1 MKRVIAIISF
11 YVLALLAAMLPLQQT
26 DAPGAGSPSQMSPVS
41 ATPSP
46 TPKPETETRETRAL
60 WVKRTTM
67 VSQESVRELVRR
79 AKEGSFTDLI
89 VQVRGRGDAYYES
102 SIEPRAEALT
112 RQPADFDPLALAIE
126 EAHREGIKVHA
137 WINIYLVADLESL
150 PVSKD
155 HTIYKHPEWVMVPR
169 GIATELYNVP
179 PGSGAYLDRIIEFS
193 RLNHNELE
201 GLFVSPAHPGVKD
214 NLLDIWMDIARRY
227 EVDGLHFD
235 YVRYPNPQYDYSR
248 VSIDRFRLEIE
259 KKLTPRERRALLA
272 QFQQDRFLYIKKFP
286 AAYAEFQRAQ
296 VTDLVSRIYN
306 GVKSV
311 KPNAIISAAV
321 FANEEDAER
330 SRFQEWKE
338 WLRMGWLDVVCPMA
352 YTPDTE
358 TFRKQLITA
367 MSFASGKSVWGGI
380 GAYKQTAESAV
391 EKIRV
396 MRELGAQGFIL
407 FSYDS
412 SVEVSNTNPRGDY
425 LDKVR
430 DSLKD
435 PSVVSSPQ

>member
-11 YVLALLAAMLPLQQT
+11 YVLALLCAMLPLQQT
-26 DAPGAGSPSQMSPVS
+26 DAPGAGSSAPENPASALPSS
-41 ATPSP
+41 
-46 TPKPETETRETRAL
+46 TPKRGVDPHETRAL
-60 WVKRTTM
+60 WVVRTTM
-67 VSQESVRELVRR
+67 SSPESVRDLVRR
-79 AKEGSFTDLI
+79 AKENGFTDLI

-112 RQPADFDPLALAIE
+112 RQPADFDPLALTIE
-126 EAHREGIKVHA
+126 EAHREGLKVHA

-150 PVSKD
+150 PVSRD
-155 HTIYKHPEWVMVPR
+155 HPIYRHPEWVMVPR
-169 GIATELYNVP
+169 GIATELYDVP
-179 PGSGAYLDRIIEFS
+179 PDRGAYLDRIIEFS
-193 RLNHNELE
+193 RLNRNELE

-214 NLLDIWMDIARRY
+214 NLLSIWMDIATRY

-248 VSIDRFRLEIE
+248 VSIDRFRQEIE

-272 QFQQDRFLYIKKFP
+272 EFRRDPLLYIRKFP

-296 VTDLVSRIYN
+296 VTELVSRIYN

-321 FANEEDAER
+321 FANEEDAAR
-330 SRFQEWKE
+330 SRFQDWKE

-358 TFRKQLITA
+358 AFRKQMLTA
-367 MSFASGKSVWGGI
+367 MNLASGKRVWGGI

-391 EKIRV
+391 EKIRAA
-396 MRELGAQGFIL
+396 RELGAQGFIL

-412 SVEVSNTNPRGDY
+412 SIKVSDLNPQGDY
-425 LDKVR
+425 LEKVR

-435 PSVVSSPQ
+435 TSGASSSQ